1 MALTILSNLSPSQI
15 QSSILQRD
23 KDAFKVV
30 SGVGSKL
37 AERIIVELKDK
48 TTSNLPVEQMS
59 KNILSPDKHVSD
71 QEFSLRPSY
80 LKEFVGQ
87 QQIKENLSVF
97 IQAAKSRAEH
107 LDHTLFYGPPGL
119 GKTTLA
125 QIISKEMG
133 VNLKSTSGPAISKA
147 ADLAAILTNL
157 QDKDILFIDEIH
169 RLSTNIEETLYQAME
184 DFVLDIII
192 GEGPAARTVKINL
205 PNFTLV
211 GATTRLGLLSNP
223 LRDRFG
229 IPLRLHFYKVE
240 ELKLVLTRVGQLLEI
255 KLTDDALEEIARR
268 SRGTPRIAIRLA
280 KRVRD
285 FAAVDKIV
293 EIDRTIASNSLDRL
307 EVDKIG
313 LDGNDYRYLKFI
325 ADNYSGG
332 PVGIETIAAALSE
345 QRDALEET
353 IEPYLIQIGLLQR
366 TPRGRTITKA
376 ALDHLGIDKNYN
388 FFKLE

>member
-1 MALTILSNLSPSQI
+1 
-15 QSSILQRD
+15 
-23 KDAFKVV
+23 
-30 SGVGSKL
+30 
-37 AERIIVELKDK
+37 
-48 TTSNLPVEQMS
+48 MS
-59 KNILSPDKHVSD
+59 KNPVSKNVLSADILPSD

-87 QQIKENLSVF
+87 QQIKENLSIF
-97 IQAAKSRAEH
+97 IQAAKNRSEH

-133 VNLKSTSGPAISKA
+133 VNFKSTSGPAISKA

-157 QDKDILFIDEIH
+157 QDNDVLFIDEIH
-169 RLSTNIEETLYQAME
+169 RLSTNIEEVLYQAME
-184 DFVLDIII
+184 DFALDIVI
-192 GEGPAARTVKINL
+192 GEGPAARSVKINL

-229 IPLRLHFYKVE
+229 IPLRLHFYNVV
-240 ELKLVLTRVGQLLEI
+240 ELKLVLSRASKLLAI
-255 KLTDDALEEIARR
+255 NVTDEALEEIAKR
-268 SRGTPRIAIRLA
+268 SRGTPRIALRLIR
-280 KRVRD
+280 RVRD
-285 FAAVDKIV
+285 FASVDDQL
-293 EIDRTIASNSLDRL
+293 EIDRNIANLSLNRL

-313 LDGNDYRYLKFI
+313 LDSNDYRYLKFI
-325 ADNYSGG
+325 ADNYDGG

-345 QRDALEET
+345 QRDAVEET

-366 TPRGRTITKA
+366 TPRGRVISKNA
-376 ALDHLGIDKNYN
+376 FDHLGIYN
-388 FFKLE
+388 L